1 MNTNKNDNDKNILLF
16 CDNYF
21 NDYSFLNNNFKENTN
36 IYLLLDNLN
45 NEKIYQYFKEKKK
58 QKKTNLVEIK
68 DTDELEKKIKDIN
81 EMCICAVKKENETQ
95 QSDTEVNDI
104 TKKLVITYHIR
115 PWKKTFIH
123 FKDIEDEKVQDIYK
137 DLGLINNKY
146 VKKRDN
152 VNSKWKK
159 MKAKSKRKK
168 KKSS

>member
-1 MNTNKNDNDKNILLF
+1 MNKNILFF

-21 NDYSFLNNNFKENTN
+21 NDYNFLNDNFKENTN
-36 IYLLLDNLN
+36 VYLLLDNLN
-45 NEKIYQYFKEKKK
+45 NEKIHQYFKEKEK

-68 DTDELEKKIKDIN
+68 DTDELEEKIEDIN
-81 EMCICAVKKENETQ
+81 ELCICAIKKENQTQ

-115 PWKKTFIH
+115 PPKKTFIH
-123 FKDIEDEKVQDIYK
+123 FKEIPEKKVQDVYK
-137 DLGLINNKY
+137 DLGLINNKFL
-146 VKKRDN
+146 KKRDK